1 MGNRQSPKRPPRA
14 LRTPW
19 RSPYGKGGPLSA
31 PRRWAHRLR
40 TDRRGRLSY
49 QCAALLAL
57 AVLAAFAATLVAQ
70 QQQEPSPGEAGEG
83 AREFQFAVFGDCR
96 PAGQRPFSPA
106 LERLA
111 SDIGEVAPEFV
122 IGTGDYVDG
131 SSNQQRQRWEFNQ
144 FFAAIAPMQR
154 NQAVPVALSTGNH
167 DLMGLRANQDIVR
180 ELFGDLY
187 RSFNYGSCHF
197 LILDTEEPSREGRI
211 AGKQLQWLKQDL
223 AAHKDARLTFV
234 ALHQPLFP
242 VDGHVGSSCDAYPQ
256 ERDALHGL
264 FVQQGVDCVFC
275 GHEHLYNYQKKD
287 GVHYFIT
294 GGGGAPLYAGPERGG
309 FHHYLLVSVSNSGY
323 RISVRRLGA
332 E

>member
-1 MGNRQSPKRPPRA
+1 MGNREKA
-14 LRTPW
+14 
-19 RSPYGKGGPLSA
+19 KV
-31 PRRWAHRLR
+31 
-40 TDRRGRLSY
+40 
-49 QCAALLAL
+49 LLAVLGVLVAL
-57 AVLAAFAATLVAQ
+57 AVELDPRARPAAVWAQ
-70 QQQEPSPGEAGEG
+70 SE
-83 AREFQFAVFGDCR
+83 REFQFAVFGDCR
-96 PAGQRPFSPA
+96 PGGQRPFSPA

-131 SSNQQRQRWEFNQ
+131 SSNQQRHRWEFNQ

-167 DLMGLRANQDIVR
+167 DIMGLRANQDIFR

-187 RSFNYGSCHF
+187 RSFNYGGCHF
-197 LILDTEEPSREGRI
+197 IILDTEEPNREGRI

-223 AAHKDARLTFV
+223 AAYEDARLTFV
-234 ALHQPLFP
+234 ALHRPLFP
-242 VDGHVGSSCDAYPQ
+242 VDGHVGSSCDAHPQ
-256 ERDALHGL
+256 ERDALHSL

-294 GGGGAPLYAGPERGG
+294 GGGGAPLYAEPERGG
-309 FHHYLLVSVSNSGY
+309 FHHYLLVSVANSGY